1 VAAPSA
7 ACLTNTPRCGRF
19 CPHVLD
25 MLDSKLLSQMRM
37 HDNLLGS
44 AGLALARHNPGSS

>member
-1 VAAPSA
+1 VDAPRA
-7 ACLTNTPRCGRF
+7 ACLTGTPRCDRL

-25 MLDSKLLSQMRM
+25 MLSSKLLRQMRM

-44 AGLALARHNPGSS
+44 AGPALARHNSGSS